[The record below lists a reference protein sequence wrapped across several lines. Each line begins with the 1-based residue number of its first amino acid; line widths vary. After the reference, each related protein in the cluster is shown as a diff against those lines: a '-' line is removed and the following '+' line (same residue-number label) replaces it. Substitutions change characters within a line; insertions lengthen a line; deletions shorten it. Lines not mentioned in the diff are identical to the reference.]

1 MLPMKKSILITGVST
16 GIGRVTARHLLSEGF
31 HVYGSVRRDEA
42 PRELT
47 DHPGFT
53 PLNFDV
59 RDRPA
64 MQSAVAEISA
74 KRHPLVGVV
83 NNAGVAVP
91 GPIETTTEAE
101 YRRQFEVNVFGLIA
115 VCQEVLPLLHAA
127 REAGHRARIVN
138 VSSVSGYLTS
148 PYMAFYSASK
158 FAVEALTDGLRRE
171 LLPFGIDVVSV
182 APGPTKT
189 PIWSKGSTQT
199 SGFEGNRYSHLIPQL
214 DPYTKAA
221 ERNGVE
227 PELVAEAIHRALTE
241 EKPKAHELVMNK
253 RWLAKVVRHMPKR
266 WQDRFFTKRYR

>member
-1 MLPMKKSILITGVST
+1 MTPPSILITGVSS
-16 GIGRVTARHLLSEGF
+16 GIGRVTAAHLLQRGF
-31 HVYGSVRRDEA
+31 HVYGSVRGGDA
-42 PRELT
+42 PPELA
-47 DHPGFT
+47 DNPSFT
-53 PLNFDV
+53 TLTFDV
-59 RDRPA
+59 RDRAA
-64 MQSAVAEISA
+64 MAAAVADIGA
-74 KRHPLVGVV
+74 AGRPLLGVV

-91 GPIETTTEAE
+91 GPVETTLEAE

-115 VCQEVLPLLHAA
+115 MCQEALPLLHAA
-127 REAGHRARIVN
+127 KEAGHEPRIVN

-148 PYMAFYSASK
+148 PYMTFYSASK

-227 PELVAEAIHRALTE
+227 PEQVAAAIHRALTDE
-241 EKPKAHELVMNK
+241 RPRPHELIMNK
-253 RWLAKVVRHMPKR
+253 RWLARLVRLMPRR
-266 WQDRFFTKRYR
+266 WQDNFFTKRYR